1 MEQVENLAQ
10 NKIVGAS
17 NIVNKY
23 IWWAAG
29 GGAIPVPVFDIAAVS
44 AVQLKMIK
52 TLSEHYDI
60 EFKHDWGKSFIAA
73 LLGGIAADQL
83 TRSSITSW
91 AKSIPV
97 IGIVANLSM
106 PIYSGAMTYA
116 VGKVFIQHFES
127 GGTFLDFDPEKVK
140 AYFAEM
146 FKEGTEK
153 GATATATKKA

>member
-1 MEQVENLAQ
+1 MAQVENLAQ
-10 NKIVGAS
+10 NQTATAN

-29 GGAIPVPVFDIAAVS
+29 GGAIPFPVFDIAAVS
-44 AVQLKMIK
+44 AVQLKMLK
-52 TLSEHYDI
+52 SLAEHYEI
-60 EFKHDWGKSFIAA
+60 EFKQDWGKSFIAA

-83 TRSSITSW
+83 TRSTLTSW
-91 AKSIPV
+91 VKAIPIV
-97 IGIVANLSM
+97 GIVATLSM

-127 GGTFLDFDPEKVK
+127 GGTFLDFNPDKVK

-146 FKEGTEK
+146 FKEGTQK
-153 GATATATKKA
+153 GATATAAKKA